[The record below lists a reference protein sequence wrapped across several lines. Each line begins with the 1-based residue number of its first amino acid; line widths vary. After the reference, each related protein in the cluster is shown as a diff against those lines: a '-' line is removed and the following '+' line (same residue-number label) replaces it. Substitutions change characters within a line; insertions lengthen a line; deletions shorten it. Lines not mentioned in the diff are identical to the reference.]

1 MSRVRTVLG
10 DIRPESV
17 GVTLT
22 HEHTI
27 LNWPGAELDH
37 RAVFD
42 WDAVVDQVSA
52 ELSEGRDLFE
62 LGTVVDCTP
71 ADMGRNARFM
81 VDVARA
87 SGVNV
92 VATTGFFC
100 ESMGVPEHWRRQSTE
115 EIRDFFVRDVTE
127 GIVGTDVRCGIIKAA
142 TGQDDAHPH
151 PTPIGPHGRRVGVH
165 EDSILRAVGRAQKA
179 LGAPVTTHTDPVDW
193 EVTNIG
199 LEQLEILMEEGAD
212 PTKICIGH
220 TFFASLEHIEEIVQ
234 RGAYVQMDNIG
245 TGWRGLS
252 DESLIDKACALAEK
266 GYLDQLLLTF
276 DRFFYQVRGPQP
288 FTEFDPEVAPRMT
301 LDFLPNSFL
310 PLMRTKGFQDSEIRR
325 IMVDNPTRL
334 LTF

>member
-10 DIRPESV
+10 DILPEAV

-37 RAVFD
+37 RAAFD
-42 WDAVVDQVSA
+42 WDQVVNDVAA
-52 ELSEGRDLFE
+52 ELKQGRELFDLA
-62 LGTVVDCTP
+62 TVVDCTP
-71 ADMGRNARFM
+71 ADMGRNPRFM
-81 VDVARA
+81 VEVAKA

-100 ESMGVPEHWRRQSTE
+100 ESMGVPEHWRRQSLE
-115 EIRDFFVRDVTE
+115 EIRDFLIRDITD
-127 GIVGTDVRCGIIKAA
+127 GIVGTKVRCGIIKAA
-142 TGQDDAHPH
+142 TGQDDANPH
-151 PTPIGPHGRRVGVH
+151 PTPVGPNGRRVGVH
-165 EDSILRAVGRAQKA
+165 EDRIIRAVGRAQRE
-179 LGAPVTTHTDPVDW
+179 LGVPLTTHTDPMDW

-212 PTKICIGH
+212 PAKICIGH
-220 TFFASLEHIEEIVQ
+220 TFFARVEQIEEILS

-252 DESLIDKACALAEK
+252 DEAVVDKACALIDK
-266 GYLDQLLLTF
+266 GYLDRILLTF

-288 FTEFDPEVAPRMT
+288 FTGYDPEVAPRKT
-301 LDFLPNSFL
+301 LDFLPDSFL
-310 PLMRTKGFQDSEIRR
+310 PLMRSKGLGEQEIRR
-325 IMVDNPTRL
+325 IMVENPTRL
-334 LTF
+334 LAF